1 MNNTM
6 QAAGAT
12 EAKTTGFG
20 SIWNNN
26 SWFYE
31 EKNFNKFGK
40 EYLTEEICKC
50 QVTKDDILVRLY
62 EIKSIE
68 GEASVTIRKQ
78 K

>member
-1 MNNTM
+1 MSK
-6 QAAGAT
+6 GV
-12 EAKTTGFG
+12 G

-26 SWFYE
+26 NWFYE
-31 EKNFNKFGK
+31 EKNYTKFAK
-40 EYLTEEICKC
+40 DFLSEHLCKIE
-50 QVTKDDILVRLY
+50 VKKNDIKVNFY